1 MNEYLQAAK
10 KLKDWN
16 ILASAAYNSTREETF
31 LFFLEFYTNCEQQQ
45 EMKKT
50 LETALN
56 FMKQRER
63 PWIVI
68 IFHPLEST
76 K

>member
-31 LFFLEFYTNCEQQQ
+31 LFFLEFYANCEQQQ